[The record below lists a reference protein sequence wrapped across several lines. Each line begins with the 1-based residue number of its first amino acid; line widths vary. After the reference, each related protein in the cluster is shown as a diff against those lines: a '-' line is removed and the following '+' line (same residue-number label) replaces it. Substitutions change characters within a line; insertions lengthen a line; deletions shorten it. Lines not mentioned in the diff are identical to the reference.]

1 MNSKLANHKV
11 RFYRGTG
18 SPLIALKVRP
28 NDPCPCGSSKKAK
41 KCCGTETKLYNSKQM
56 TK

>member
-18 SPLIALKVRP
+18 ATLIALKVRP
-28 NDPCPCGSSKKAK
+28 NDPCPCGSGKKAK